1 MAERKFLTDRP
12 LQALRPA
19 KSGTRY
25 ELYDSREPTLGVH
38 VIAYYE
44 RKHAA
49 LPPGVY
55 RCECSATGTGCKS
68 SSFDGQSATIWRG
81 RQLEV
86 RAATG
91 ELAPYC

>member
-55 RCECSATGTGCKS
+55 RCGVFC
-68 SSFDGQSATIWRG
+68 DWHRLQVI
-81 RQLEV
+81 QLRRPV
-86 RAATG
+86 RYNMARAA
-91 ELAPYC
+91 A